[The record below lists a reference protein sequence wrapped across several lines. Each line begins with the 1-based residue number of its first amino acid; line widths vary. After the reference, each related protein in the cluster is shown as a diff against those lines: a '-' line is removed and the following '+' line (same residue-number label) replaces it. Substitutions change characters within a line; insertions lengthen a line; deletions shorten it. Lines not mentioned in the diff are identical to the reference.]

1 MRIWAYLIKKLIIK
15 KINILNFRNL
25 KKQTIDFDKKSNIF
39 IGDNAQGKT
48 NILESIYFLALTKSY
63 RTNDFNLI
71 NKDEEFTKV
80 KGEVRDTG
88 VFKTLS
94 VELSDSEKRVKINN
108 NEVSKISDYI
118 TNLNVV
124 LVSPEDINILQGTPA
139 ERRNFLNIE
148 LSQISKNYIKKY
160 NEFNKILKIR
170 NNYLKMLYNS
180 SNSDM
185 RYLDS
190 LTENLIEREVDIYQE
205 RNRFID
211 LINQNVSNIYE
222 DIMGIKNFKVFYET
236 NIEFENYDTDYL
248 KDKIKKKYDK
258 NLKKEI
264 ENGMTLYGPHRDE
277 LKFLIGEDDIK
288 IYGSQGQQKV
298 AIIALKLSEI
308 TIFKEFTGTYPIILL
323 DDIFSELDMK
333 TRNKLINY
341 IPEEIQTII
350 TSNDTKGINR
360 KFLDSAKIYKVVKGK
375 IVEKVGKENGK

>member
-1 MRIWAYLIKKLIIK
+1 V
-15 KINILNFRNL
+15 NFRNL

-71 NKDEEFTKV
+71 NKDEDFTKV

-88 VFKTLS
+88 VFKSLS
-94 VELSDSEKRVKINN
+94 VELSESQKKVKINN
-108 NEVSKISDYI
+108 NEISKISDYI

-205 RNRFID
+205 RKRFID

-222 DIMGIKNFKVFYET
+222 DIIGIKNFRVVYET
-236 NIEFENYDTDYL
+236 NIEFDNFDTDYL
-248 KDKIKKKYDK
+248 KETIKKKYDK

-277 LKFLIGEDDIK
+277 LKFFIGDDDIK

-341 IPEEIQTII
+341 IPDDVQTII

-360 KFLDSAKIYKVVKGK
+360 KFLDSAKINKVVKGK